1 MTAACASERRTAN
14 SRQSSSTRTDFEAL
28 VTLREISINPLFRRA
43 RPTNET
49 FALRDA
55 ARSEAVKDHDV
66 EYARRVI
73 AARTAGRLRWSIG
86 ALLFLST
93 VVNYIDRQ
101 TLSVLAPAL
110 KDEYRWTNSDFALVI
125 ISFRVA
131 YTLGQA
137 GAGRFLDAVGT
148 RAGLTVTVAFYSIA
162 AMLTSLAGGLRSF
175 CFFRFLLGA
184 GEGGNWPGA
193 TKAVAEWFPRRES
206 GWAVA
211 LFDSGSSI
219 GAAIAPLLA
228 VGLLHTFGTWRPV
241 FLITG
246 ALGFLWLLLFR
257 AWYFPPEIHP
267 RISAA
272 EREYILADRDRPDE
286 TGPHVRP
293 PGYAALLRLPQ
304 TWGIVIGKALTD
316 PVWFFITDWFF
327 IYLASRGFSLERGV
341 LAFWIPFVAADAG
354 NFLGGGF
361 SSYLIA
367 RGLSVGTA
375 RKTVIVVSGL
385 GMTTLMASLL
395 FTTLPALTVCFAVAT
410 CSYAALST
418 MVLNLPADLYR
429 SESVATVSGLSGAGA
444 GIGTIAATYLTGVV
458 ADRYSFGPI
467 LIGASLVPLL
477 AVVAVL
483 ALVRNTGT
491 SRLVRTI

>member
-1 MTAACASERRTAN
+1 
-14 SRQSSSTRTDFEAL
+14 
-28 VTLREISINPLFRRA
+28 
-43 RPTNET
+43 
-49 FALRDA
+49 
-55 ARSEAVKDHDV
+55 
-66 EYARRVI
+66 
-73 AARTAGRLRWSIG
+73 
-86 ALLFLST
+86 
-93 VVNYIDRQ
+93 
-101 TLSVLAPAL
+101 
-110 KDEYRWTNSDFALVI
+110 
-125 ISFRVA
+125 
-131 YTLGQA
+131 
-137 GAGRFLDAVGT
+137 
-148 RAGLTVTVAFYSIA
+148 
-162 AMLTSLAGGLRSF
+162 
-175 CFFRFLLGA
+175 
-184 GEGGNWPGA
+184 
-193 TKAVAEWFPRRES
+193 
-206 GWAVA
+206 
-211 LFDSGSSI
+211 
-219 GAAIAPLLA
+219 
-228 VGLLHTFGTWRPV
+228 
-241 FLITG
+241 
-246 ALGFLWLLLFR
+246 
-257 AWYFPPEIHP
+257 
-267 RISAA
+267 
-272 EREYILADRDRPDE
+272 
-286 TGPHVRP
+286 
-293 PGYAALLRLPQ
+293 
-304 TWGIVIGKALTD
+304 
-316 PVWFFITDWFF
+316 VWFFITDWFF